1 MVEPTARRL
10 ARRRGARRLVSELRT
25 QALTSPLTA
34 SIRHFLVRRLL
45 PVDVRH
51 NVKIAREEL
60 AVWATKRIKG

>member
-1 MVEPTARRL
+1 M
-10 ARRRGARRLVSELRT
+10 RRRGAKRLISELRT

-34 SIRHFLVRRLL
+34 SIRHIFVRRSL

-60 AVWATKRIKG
+60 AEWAAKRLSS